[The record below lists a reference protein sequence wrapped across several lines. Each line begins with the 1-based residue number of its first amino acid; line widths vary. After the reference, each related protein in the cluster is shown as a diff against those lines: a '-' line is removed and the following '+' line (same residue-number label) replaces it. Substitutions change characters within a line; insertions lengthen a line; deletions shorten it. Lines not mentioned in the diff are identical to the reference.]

1 MNLLQQ
7 FEAEQIKNLSE
18 NKSIPDFAVGDTVR
32 VHVRITEGANERIQ
46 AFEGVCIGRS
56 NRGIASSFLVRKI
69 SHGEGVEREFPLYS
83 PLVDSVELVRRG
95 VVRRAKLYYMR
106 DLRGKA
112 ARIKEKRQ
120 PVKKDSTTVETKTE
134 EAAS

>member
-7 FEAEQIKNLSE
+7 FEAEQIKNLS
-18 NKSIPDFAVGDTVR
+18 NKTIPDFGAGDTVR
-32 VHVRITEGANERIQ
+32 VNVRITEGSNERIQ

-83 PLVDSVELVRRG
+83 PLVDSIELVRRG
-95 VVRRAKLYYMR
+95 IVRRAKLYYMR
-106 DLRGKA
+106 ALRGKA
-112 ARIKEKRQ
+112 ARIKEKRIV
-120 PVKKDSTTVETKTE
+120 VKKVANGEG
-134 EAAS
+134 A